1 MPGRS
6 LQASLLKSCCFFD
19 GGSHEGKLASNQG
32 SLRRVSEAAIST
44 EHLSISLSGSNL
56 HAFTLSD
63 LQVITGRFSGS
74 KLLGKGGFGPVYRG
88 LIDGRVRP
96 GMEPQE
102 VAVKILDL
110 DGVQGHREWLAEVMF
125 LGKLRHPHLV
135 RLIGYCYEEEQRGC
149 WFMNIW
155 RRAAWRTTFFPM
167 HAGFLTSLPWSTR
180 LKIAVGAAKG
190 LAFLHGAEK
199 PVIYR
204 DFKASNILLDQDYTA
219 KLSDFGL
226 AKDGPEGD
234 DSHVST
240 RVMGTRG
247 YTAPEYIMTGH
258 LTSKSDVYSFGVV
271 LLELLTGRRSV
282 DTARP
287 NREQNLVEWARP
299 HLNDPRKLSRIMDS
313 TLEGMYSMKAAQRA
327 AAMAHQCLSLRPKSR
342 PPMAAIVEALE
353 PLLDL
358 VDGMVG
364 SFVFTVAPEKGG
376 DEEAEK
382 KDSGENGKQ
391 SQGQRHKMWSAMY
404 GNPNNML
411 IYRSRAGDNHR
422 NVARAMEEMQCK

>member
-19 GGSHEGKLASNQG
+19 GGSHEGKLASKRG
-32 SLRRVSEAAIST
+32 SLRRVSEAAVST

-56 HAFTLSD
+56 HAFTLAD
-63 LQVITGRFSGS
+63 LQAVTGRFSGS

-102 VAVKILDL
+102 VAVKLLDL

-135 RLIGYCYEEEQRGC
+135 RLIGYCYEEEQRMLVYEYMEKGSLENHM
-149 WFMNIW
+149 FK
-155 RRAAWRTTFFPM
+155 R
-167 HAGFLTSLPWSTR
+167 FLTSLPWSTR

-358 VDGMVG
+358 ADGMVG

-382 KDSGENGKQ
+382 KDSEENEKQ
-391 SQGQRHKMWSAMY
+391 SQGQRHKLWSAMY

-411 IYRSRAGDNHR
+411 MYRSRAGDNHR
-422 NVARAMEEMQCK
+422 NMARAMEEMQCK